1 MFQSANFGTDSV
13 PIFTRSLYFLQVYFY
28 LGLAFPS
35 SFRVKLLSMLRLQKR
50 CSSNISNYLTVA
62 ISLKALSTSASKV
75 EAAFSDANAAT
86 FLAAATTLAS
96 IPKLQGLSE
105 VIVAG
110 AYKLQWAW
118 NIFLF

>member
-1 MFQSANFGTDSV
+1 
-13 PIFTRSLYFLQVYFY
+13 
-28 LGLAFPS
+28 
-35 SFRVKLLSMLRLQKR
+35 MLRLQKR